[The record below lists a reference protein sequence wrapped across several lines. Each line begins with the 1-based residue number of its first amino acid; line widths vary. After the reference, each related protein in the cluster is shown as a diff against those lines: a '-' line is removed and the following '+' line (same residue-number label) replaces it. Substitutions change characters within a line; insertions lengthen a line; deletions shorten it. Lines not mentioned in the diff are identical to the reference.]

1 MNLQNLKVEDIK
13 EIEIQPYPVIP
24 QGLRRRK
31 YYIELIV
38 KLNNNNKPQSL
49 YSKKEEIPFFHDA
62 NHLLYQFEYRNI
74 QDIMQESIMD
84 DDIYNLFTYL
94 WNRNKR
100 WVEPYFGNNLKL
112 SKPQKQKNLQQ
123 IVEFIKNTDNF
134 SKSAPTS

>member
-13 EIEIQPYPVIP
+13 EIEIQPYPVKP
-24 QGLRRRK
+24 QGSRRRK

-38 KLNNNNKPQSL
+38 TLNNNSNPQKY

-94 WNRNKR
+94 WKRNNQMF
-100 WVEPYFGNNLKL
+100 EFYFDKNKQI
-112 SKPQKQKNLQQ
+112 SKSQKQKNLQQ

-134 SKSAPTS
+134 SESAPTS